1 MLLKNSCLRLLLAIT
16 ACGLAAGFALA
27 DVTAP
32 ARIGDLGVDKAGADV
47 SLAWSVVVLDAAGND
62 ETVASY
68 NIYRGT
74 TPGFVADKAGGTNRV
89 GNSVAASFV
98 DVGALSAGDDFYYRV
113 TAVDTAGNEGGSMVP
128 LVMTPP
134 VLSGSWTETT
144 IDVDWTDAQPM
155 GNVASYRVYYGQ
167 APGQY
172 DFVED
177 VGLANAH
184 TLMGLDLWVNWYIA
198 VTAVDNNGNE
208 SAFSN
213 EHADAVA
220 GRVRVTAHDD
230 SELCWG
236 ADKCTP
242 PAGQEQRAN
251 GWQLNVPADFPAGD
265 WTRVTLK
272 FTMASK
278 LCDPPAGGNTTR
290 CGSGNPCVNP
300 PCNGGYNTCGDPWDR
315 GAHVWLVLDEDCITN
330 GTNCKTNTALEL
342 MNAVTSFGT
351 DAPTPDGRGIT
362 PPRELTLDIT
372 PYAPILNGTLY
383 VGAEIGH
390 YVQTGHWVTVEFEF
404 SKRADEAS
412 PKPPA
417 DGIQVLFYGNQ
428 SPPTATLSVP
438 AEAQQVFTRLFTTGH
453 GGNQACD
460 GGSADGQSCD
470 TGCPGGS
477 CQNCDEFC
485 HRTNSILAD
494 GSPIWSA
501 IPWRGDCSPGG
512 ITDCQNW
519 NSCGWP
525 SCTYSRAGWCPG
537 YVACHHD
544 APCDQDL
551 DMTLDLAPGA
561 TYDVD
566 YNVTPLNGSWSVSL
580 VAYWYNDSI
589 AFCGN
594 NLRQADEICDGTDL
608 DGESCQTQGFDV
620 GTLAC
625 AGDCTGFDTT
635 GCRTVVCGDNVC
647 DSAGG
652 EDCLTCDLDCNGVQS
667 GKPADQYCCG
677 AGGGTNPV
685 SCTDPRCTADGN
697 TCE

>member
-1 MLLKNSCLRLLLAIT
+1 MLLNKRRFSALLAV
-16 ACGLAAGFALA
+16 LAAILVICPAMA

-32 ARIGDLGVDKAGADV
+32 ARIGDLAVEKVGADAAL
-47 SLAWSVVVLDAAGND
+47 SWSAVTLDAAGNL
-62 ETVASY
+62 ETAASY
-68 NIYRGT
+68 NIYRGET
-74 TPGFVADKAGGTNRV
+74 KDFVADKIGGANRI
-89 GNSVAASFV
+89 GNSVTATYL
-98 DVGALSAGDDFYYRV
+98 DVGALSSGIDYYYRI
-113 TAVDTAGNEGGSMVP
+113 TAVDGDGNEGGSMMP
-128 LVMTPP
+128 LVTTPP
-134 VLSGSWTETT
+134 VLSGNWTETT
-144 IDVDWTDAQPM
+144 IEVDWTDAQPI
-155 GNVASYRVYYGQ
+155 GNVASYNVYYGQ
-167 APGQY
+167 APGVY
-172 DFVED
+172 DFVD
-177 VGLANAH
+177 NVGMASGH
-184 TLMGLDLWVNWYIA
+184 TLNGLSLWTNWYVA
-198 VTAVDNNGNE
+198 VTAVDVNGNE
-208 SAFSN
+208 TSFSN

-220 GRVRVTAHDD
+220 GRVRVMAHDD

-236 ADKCTP
+236 AEKCIP
-242 PAGQEQRAN
+242 PEPLVQRSN
-251 GWQLNVPADFPAGD
+251 GWQLMVPTDFPAGD

-278 LCDPPAGGNTTR
+278 LCNPPAEGNVTR

-315 GAHVWLVLDEDCITN
+315 TAHVFLVLDDCVELGGSCRTN
-330 GTNCKTNTALEL
+330 QNLEL
-342 MNAVTSFGT
+342 MRAITPFGT
-351 DAPTPDGRGIT
+351 DEDPPNGTGNI

-372 PYAPILNGTLY
+372 PYAPILDGTMY

-404 SKRADEAS
+404 SKRDDERS

-438 AEAQQVFTRLFTTGH
+438 AEAAQVFTRLFTTGH

-460 GGSADGQSCD
+460 GGINDGEACS
-470 TGCPGGS
+470 TGCTGGS

-501 IPWRGDCSPGG
+501 IPWRDDCSPG
-512 ITDCQNW
+512 ITGCTEW
-519 NSCGWP
+519 NSCGFP

-537 YVACHHD
+537 YVACHHN

-551 DMTLDLAPGA
+551 DMTLELPPGG
-561 TYDVD
+561 TYDID
-566 YNVTPLNGSWSVSL
+566 YNVTPLNGSWSVAL

-594 NLRQADEICDGTDL
+594 NLRQGDEICDGADL
-608 DGESCQTQGFDV
+608 DGASCQTQGFDV
-620 GTLAC
+620 GALAC
-625 AGDCTGFDTT
+625 AGDCSGFDTS
-635 GCRTVVCGDNVC
+635 GCRDVVCGDNVC

-685 SCTDPRCTADGN
+685 SCTDPRCNADGN
-697 TCE
+697 TCL